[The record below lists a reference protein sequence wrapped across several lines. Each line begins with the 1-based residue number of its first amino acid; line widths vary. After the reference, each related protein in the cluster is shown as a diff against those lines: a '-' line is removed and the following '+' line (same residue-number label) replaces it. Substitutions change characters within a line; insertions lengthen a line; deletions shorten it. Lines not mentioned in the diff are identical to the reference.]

1 MRIKL
6 EPAMVA
12 RIINSIGLDIG
23 NQVER
28 YQNIYGKVCIISAWV
43 VKGASLDKFWRKEN
57 IIMTKGIVTGT
68 IRSAGRRNV
77 IITVAGVNFNTPIIY
92 IFSSP
97 PSPQKK

>member
-23 NQVER
+23 NQI
-28 YQNIYGKVCIISAWV
+28 IYGKVCIISTWV
-43 VKGASLDKFWRKEN
+43 EKGASLDKFCQKEN